1 MNKTLKIVQYTL
13 VVLTLISFLIRLI
26 NSNEQVKFWTNI
38 TIFVLIICLFII
50 TLIIGK
56 IKGKEHR

>member
-1 MNKTLKIVQYTL
+1 MHKTFKIVQYTL
-13 VVLTLISFLIRLI
+13 VILTLISFLVGLI
-26 NSNEQVKFWTNI
+26 SPNEQVKFWTNI

-56 IKGKEHR
+56 NKR